1 MPWPE
6 TLLAVAG
13 GLLVLYTLLL
23 LLLWQHARRHPG
35 TVRLGDALRL
45 LPDFLGFL
53 GRLAADRKL
62 PRRARLA
69 LLLLLVYL
77 ASPIDLVPD
86 FIPLIGYADD
96 VVVVALALR
105 LLVRTSGAEALV
117 RNWQGSDAGMRLVE
131 RLSGLPAPEG
141 GSHGSGEVGR

>member
-1 MPWPE
+1 M
-6 TLLAVAG
+6 
-13 GLLVLYTLLL
+13 
-23 LLLWQHARRHPG
+23 
-35 TVRLGDALRL
+35 RL

-117 RNWQGSDAGMRLVE
+117 RNWRGSDAGMRLVE
-131 RLSGLPAPEG
+131 QLSGLPAPEG
-141 GSHGSGEVGR
+141 GSPGTREVGR